1 MDSIVIIGY
10 RGVGKSTI
18 GRRLASL
25 LDMPFVDSDEEIL
38 RIAGKPSV
46 QSIWDEGGE
55 GAWRAIEGEI
65 VLELLQDGGI
75 IALGGGAPM
84 NQAIKS
90 TLCAHERVLY
100 LSAPLEVLRE
110 RLQRSSDRPT
120 LNQDDDAML
129 KLRTPIYNECASVEI
144 DASGT
149 LEETMSVIETALQG
163 LQ

>member
-18 GRRLASL
+18 GRRLASF

-38 RIAGKPSV
+38 RITGKPSV

-84 NQAIKS
+84 IPAIRKA
-90 TLCAHERVLY
+90 LDAHGSVFY
-100 LSAPLEVLRE
+100 LSAPLEVLME
-110 RLQRSSDRPT
+110 RLQASSDRPA
-120 LNQDDDAML
+120 LCQDEDTML
-129 KLRTPIYNECASVEI
+129 KLRAPIYRECASVEI

-149 LEETMSVIETALQG
+149 LDETMSAIETALQG